1 MNPNWILNLVQSD
14 KLDTTSA
21 RKLIVRCA
29 NGSRHYRELE
39 THEVHLEQEA
49 IMKAEQEAQRLLGNT
64 LRPSKQYAEVDTWLQ
79 QYATARHRYKFL
91 VLQGPSQLGKTAFAR
106 SLCDPGLET
115 LEVNCASRDE
125 PDLRAYRLRQH
136 GLILFDDIV
145 PRQVVSQRALF
156 QADGARVQMGR
167 SAIHMNSYEVCV
179 WRTKIVLVSSDWDV
193 HVSQLSAADQ
203 HWVNTNSFVLCVTE
217 PMWIA

>member
-1 MNPNWILNLVQSD
+1 MLGIDDDDDGMLPWD
-14 KLDTTSA
+14 
-21 RKLIVRCA
+21 
-29 NGSRHYRELE
+29 G
-39 THEVHLEQEA
+39 EA
-49 IMKAEQEAQRLLGNT
+49 DSWLRST
-64 LRPSKQYAEVDTWLQ
+64 LRPFKRYDVVDAWISQYALVC
-79 QYATARHRYKFL
+79 RRYKFL
-91 VLQGPSQLGKTAFAR
+91 VLQGPSQVGKTLFAR
-106 SLCDPGLET
+106 NLSTPCFHGM

-145 PRQVVSQRALF
+145 PQQVVSQRQLF
-156 QADGARVQMGR
+156 QADCARVQMGR
-167 SAIHMNSYEVCV
+167 SAIHMNSYEVCM